1 MDSESETR
9 ISKTK
14 RRITAG
20 FRSSLNDFWKI
31 QEYNRKTFRQQ
42 PLQEISGA
50 FGDIGTFLPIIIAYV
65 ANRSKPAI
73 DLCSTLVFTGLF
85 NIFTGLF
92 FGVPLPVQPMKAIA
106 AVALSRAFNKE
117 EVAVSGL
124 IVGIVVGVL
133 SVSRLLEWFNR
144 KIPVPVIK
152 GIQVGVGLS
161 LITNGGSMFVKDD
174 DFFLS
179 QHLPQLLQVIAFVGF
194 LASNVFRRLPLALI
208 LLSLGILVALP
219 SLINHPQALGIWRPH
234 PFMPITNPSFQSGLD
249 AALGQIPLTVLN
261 SIIAVS
267 ALSADL
273 LPNMPT
279 PSPTAIGLSVAAMN
293 LVGCWFGSMPV
304 CHGSG
309 GLAAQYRFG
318 ARSGASVIF
327 LGLIKLLL
335 GLFAG
340 CLAQEVFQGIPN
352 AFLGIM
358 LIAAGLELA
367 NVGEALNTAEARDIS
382 GDKDGLFVNL
392 PSHGWSN
399 ALAGED
405 LTLERRKRRWTIM
418 LITAGGIIALKSDTA
433 GFVAGMLC
441 HWSYQWYDRYDSR
454 RSIREGTIRLG
465 DENSHRPQAVVS

>member
-1 MDSESETR
+1 MDPDSESR
-9 ISKTK
+9 FSKTK
-14 RRITAG
+14 RQVTAG
-20 FRSSLNDFWKI
+20 YRRSLDNFWKI
-31 QEYNRKTFRQQ
+31 QEYNWKTFRQQ

-65 ANRSKPAI
+65 ANRSKSAI
-73 DLCSTLVFTGLF
+73 DLSSTLVFTGLF
-85 NIFTGLF
+85 NVFTGLC
-92 FGVPLPVQPMKAIA
+92 FGIPLPVQPMKAIA
-106 AVALSRAFNKE
+106 AVALSRSFDKE
-117 EVAVSGL
+117 DVAVAGL
-124 IVGIVVGVL
+124 IVGVVVGFL
-133 SVSRLLEWFNR
+133 SISRLLEWLNH

-161 LITNGGSMFVKDD
+161 LITKGGSMFIMGD

-179 QHLPQLLQVIAFVGF
+179 QDLPQLLQVIAFVGF

-208 LLSLGILVALP
+208 LLFLGILVALP
-219 SLINHPQALGIWRPH
+219 SLMNHAEALEIWRPR
-234 PFMPITNPSFQSGLD
+234 PFIPMSSSSFQSGLD

-273 LPNMPT
+273 LPNRPT
-279 PSPTAIGLSVAAMN
+279 PSPTAVGLSVTGMN
-293 LVGCWFGSMPV
+293 FVGCWFGSMPV

-335 GLFAG
+335 GLFG
-340 CLAQEVFQGIPN
+340 GRFVEGVFKGIPN

-367 NVGEALNTAEARDIS
+367 NIGETLNTAEARDIS
-382 GDKDGLFVNL
+382 GDKDGLVVK
-392 PSHGWSN
+392 PSGQDWSN
-399 ALAGED
+399 LLTGKD
-405 LTLERRKRRWTIM
+405 LTLEQRKRRWTVM
-418 LITAGGIIALKSDTA
+418 LITAGGIIALRSDTA

-441 HWSYQWYDRYDSR
+441 HWSYQWYDRYASR
-454 RSIREGTIRLG
+454 RSVREGTIRLS
-465 DENSHRPQAVVS
+465 DENSP